1 MSIAIKN
8 ESHKELLKEIMLEGS
23 PWGRGFAVGLMLAM
37 ILLLP
42 LFFVMALFG
51 PFDNRSASPQVSV
64 RSAAT
69 TEIVRDFSTMT
80 DSSFKDYL
88 EN

>member
-1 MSIAIKN
+1 MSIAIKR
-8 ESHKELLKEIMLEGS
+8 EMMLEGS
-23 PWGRGFAVGLMLAM
+23 PWGRGFAVGLVLAM

-51 PFDNRSASPQVSV
+51 PFDRPASQEVVSRAPV
-64 RSAAT
+64 
-69 TEIVRDFSTMT
+69 TEVVRDWSAMT
-80 DSSFKDYL
+80 PEGNKDYL